1 MAEFRERRYLNDRR
15 SVDRANDLHRRLE
28 EKRQQ
33 IERRKIVR
41 RQSDRDTSIRQDRRS
56 EAADNKPT
64 SDSRREERPASD

>member
-41 RQSDRDTSIRQDRRS
+41 RQSDRDTSIRQ
-56 EAADNKPT
+56 ADLRLST
-64 SDSRREERPASD
+64 

>member
-33 IERRKIVR
+33 LERRKIVR
-41 RQSDRDTSIRQDRRS
+41 RQSDRDTSIREDRS

-64 SDSRREERPASD
+64 PDSRREERPASD